1 MGRLLDSG
9 TTIDAVF
16 ALNDAMALGALH
28 ALHERR
34 IDIPGDIA
42 LIGFDDVDDVRYSVP
57 TISSVDPGRDEIART
72 AVGLL
77 VERIAG
83 TTEPFRRV
91 VPDARVVGRE
101 STGDVLGDGERVVAV
116 MPGRVEDTEVSPL
129 PAGPRPAR

>member
-1 MGRLLDSG
+1 MARLLDSG

-77 VERIAG
+77 VERITG
-83 TTEPFRRV
+83 TTAPFRRT
-91 VPDARVVGRE
+91 VPDARIVGRE
-101 STGDVLGDGERVVAV
+101 STGDAQGDGETTVAV
-116 MPGRVEDTEVSPL
+116 RPGRVEDITVSPL
-129 PAGPRPAR
+129 LE